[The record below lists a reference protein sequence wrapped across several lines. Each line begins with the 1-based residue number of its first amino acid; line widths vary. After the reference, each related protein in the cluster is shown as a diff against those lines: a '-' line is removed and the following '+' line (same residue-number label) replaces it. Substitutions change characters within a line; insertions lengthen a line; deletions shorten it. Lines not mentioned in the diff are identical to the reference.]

1 MTATQEN
8 RIIYLVLS
16 PLLQP
21 QQHPKETTSN
31 IMVTSQNAVTLT
43 VYSS

>member
-8 RIIYLVLS
+8 PIIYLVLP

-43 VYSS
+43 VYPS

>member
-8 RIIYLVLS
+8 PIIYLVLS
-16 PLLQP
+16 PLLQL

-43 VYSS
+43 VYPS